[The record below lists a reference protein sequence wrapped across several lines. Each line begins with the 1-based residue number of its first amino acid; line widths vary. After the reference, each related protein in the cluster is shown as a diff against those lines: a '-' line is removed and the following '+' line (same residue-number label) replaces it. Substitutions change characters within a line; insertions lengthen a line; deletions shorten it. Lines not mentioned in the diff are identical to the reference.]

1 MKMIYLILSCL
12 YYINFTQ
19 CNNIYLYGNSIS
31 TKAVSNAN
39 GVNAS
44 ETTSHSLDDVT

>member
-1 MKMIYLILSCL
+1 MLDLA
-12 YYINFTQ
+12 T
-19 CNNIYLYGNSIS
+19 CNNIYLYGTSLN

-44 ETTSHSLDDVT
+44 EITGHSLDDVT